1 MTNKTI
7 NIILGIVMFLLLGIS
22 FWIGRISVKCPEIIK
37 TQIKTD
43 TLILHDTI
51 NKERIVSISK
61 PYNVI
66 INKDVIKYKTND
78 IYHTDTLYRDYPTF
92 LSIDTL
98 RYKNIYVSINDTG
111 SCDGIYS
118 RHYIFGG
125 DIENKVITKTITN
138 TITRNIP
145 LISLYGGFSSIFDKS
160 WKYKDVGPYLQLSIK
175 ERYNIGYNYMLNSQ
189 DNILHLT
196 IKLK

>member
-61 PYNVI
+61 PYNV
-66 INKDVIKYKTND
+66 
-78 IYHTDTLYRDYPTF
+78 L
-92 LSIDTL
+92 
-98 RYKNIYVSINDTG
+98 
-111 SCDGIYS
+111 
-118 RHYIFGG
+118 
-125 DIENKVITKTITN
+125 
-138 TITRNIP
+138 
-145 LISLYGGFSSIFDKS
+145 
-160 WKYKDVGPYLQLSIK
+160 
-175 ERYNIGYNYMLNSQ
+175 
-189 DNILHLT
+189 
-196 IKLK
+196 